1 MTEEE
6 KQPEELDEH
15 TQMLIVSRQINAMMG
30 RFAKRNINPDMIA
43 YMMMTAGT
51 TLLLANNRTNPLFY
65 GEVIAAALGSA
76 NQAVAGEDDEE
87 TKH

>member
-1 MTEEE
+1 MAEEE
-6 KQPEELDEH
+6 NFTEVYESQ
-15 TQMLIVSRQINAMMG
+15 QMVIVSRHINSMMK

-76 NQAVAGEDDEE
+76 NQAVASEDDEE